1 MTTSGTG
8 WTSGWL
14 VGWIDFNQDGT
25 FQSNEM
31 VANQAINNNVTK
43 VPLLGDIPILGYVF
57 KQTGK
62 ELDKT
67 ELLIFLTP
75 RIIKESVTAVR

>member
-1 MTTSGTG
+1 
-8 WTSGWL
+8 
-14 VGWIDFNQDGT
+14 
-25 FQSNEM
+25 
-31 VANQAINNNVTK
+31 VTK
-43 VPLLGDIPILGYVF
+43 LPIPGDLPILGYAF

-62 ELDKT
+62 DIDKT